1 VPLVPSRCGLA
12 GLVWIQVWRVRSDR
26 FAIIPETARAIPCKI
41 TRSFSRAL
49 VPLSQWSDVRC
60 GGALDFASSEQRY
73 ITRIAIGERDRSYVG
88 PRERI
93 LSRLIEK
100 LRGSFRP
107 STVRTAERACV
118 WRIADSGRM
127 RC

>member
-1 VPLVPSRCGLA
+1 MA
-12 GLVWIQVWRVRSDR
+12 
-26 FAIIPETARAIPCKI
+26 
-41 TRSFSRAL
+41 SRASSGFRFGESGLTGSPSSLRPPAQSRARSQGLFLAPL

-127 RC
+127 HC